1 MTMTPYNPDLT
12 RSLKWMQNN
21 APNIQAIIQ
30 AKQTWY
36 TKYNTGFWNNW
47 EENIFNLE
55 TANAFGLVVWCI
67 ILGLPLDI
75 FVFDPITNAFAY
87 GAQRGNFLDGGGNVA
102 PIQFVGTTLAIQSGG
117 VTVPP
122 ANWSLNETSDAI
134 TFTAPP
140 NEGAAL
146 TWTGTVTQQNTGQT
160 MIVQQPRQFG
170 TGTGVQTV
178 FSLIPSD
185 SENYNQV
192 GNNFYGGGSNVVGLL
207 SEIRYACQLR
217 YIALVSNGRQ
227 QWINQMLQY
236 IFNNGQPWNF
246 PGKEY
251 FYLTDN
257 TMAAQNV
264 TGGLLALTGWG
275 GALTPMSST
284 SRTNLISTNTGI
296 ASASGWV
303 VSNVTKTTENGPDG
317 VANGAVLL
325 TPSSAVGT
333 VTGPSSTVSLNTI
346 YVCSV
351 FVEPGTATQSKVACG
366 PATATIT
373 WGSTPSIAVTGG
385 AGQASIAA
393 AGATGWYRV
402 QFTFNSGNSAAA
414 STIVTPDP
422 TGANKAITIA
432 YPQVEAG
439 VAAGL
444 AIRTSGATAS
454 QTDYTLN
461 LTTGAVVTGFTPPTG
476 AELFWSGTWQWA
488 TTQGY
493 QQFGTGNGSNVDFT
507 LTPAPGAIPPLT
519 ANNYMEYRV
528 GANMGLSSQF
538 LTLLNN
544 PAYGIM
550 PQCAGTAYAVVQES

>member
-1 MTMTPYNPDLT
+1 MTMTPFNPDLT

-30 AKQTWY
+30 AKNAWF
-36 TKYNTGFWNNW
+36 TKYNTAFWSNW
-47 EENIFNLE
+47 EENVFDLQ

-75 FVFDPITNAFAY
+75 FVFDPISNAFAY

-102 PIQFVGTTLAIQSGG
+102 PIQFTTGTLQIAASG
-117 VTVPP
+117 VTVPSGD
-122 ANWSLNETSDAI
+122 WTLNSTTDEV
-134 TFTAPP
+134 TFTTAPALDAP
-140 NEGAAL
+140 L
-146 TWTGTVTQQNTGQT
+146 TWTGTVTQQHTGQ
-160 MIVQQPRQFG
+160 MLLVQQPRQFG
-170 TGTGVQTV
+170 VGDGTTTS

-185 SENYNQV
+185 SANYNQV
-192 GNNFYGGGSNVVGLL
+192 GNNFYGGGSSVVGML

-246 PGKEY
+246 PEKQY

-257 TMAAQNV
+257 TLAVQNV
-264 TGGLLALTGWG
+264 IGAVVELVGWPG
-275 GALTPMSST
+275 TVPMSTS
-284 SRTNLISTNTGI
+284 SRTNIVSVNTGI
-296 ASASGWV
+296 AASGSWV
-303 VSNVTKTTENGPDG
+303 ASNAAKTTENGPDG
-317 VANGAVLL
+317 VTNGAVLL
-325 TPSSAVGT
+325 TPSSAAGT
-333 VTGPSSTVSLNTI
+333 LTGPSSTVLLNTI
-346 YVCSV
+346 YTCSA
-351 FVEPGTATQSKVACG
+351 FLEPGSATQSEISCG

-373 WGSTPSIAVTGG
+373 WGSTPTVSVSGG

-393 AGATGWYRV
+393 AGAAGWYRV
-402 QFTFNSGNSAAA
+402 QFSFNSGTNAAA
-414 STIVTPDP
+414 DTVITPDP
-422 TGANKAITIA
+422 TGANHAVGFA
-432 YPQVEAG
+432 YPQIELGSVAG
-439 VAAGL
+439 VV
-444 AIRTSGATAS
+444 IKTSGATAS

-461 LTTGAVVTGFTPPTG
+461 TSTGAVVTSFAPLSVD
-476 AELFWSGTWQWA
+476 ELFWSGTWQWA
-488 TTQGY
+488 TTQGF

-507 LTPAPGAIPPLT
+507 LTAPPGAIPPLT
-519 ANNYMEYRV
+519 ESNYMEYRV
-528 GANMGLSSQF
+528 GANMGISSQL

>member
-36 TKYNTGFWNNW
+36 TKYNEGFWSNW
-47 EENIFNLE
+47 EENIFNLQ

-102 PIQFVGTTLAIQSGG
+102 PIQFIGSPVIYSGG
-117 VTVPP
+117 VVVPSGQ
-122 ANWSLNETSDAI
+122 WSLNGTTDAI
-134 TFTAPP
+134 TFTTPP
-140 NEGAAL
+140 NNGAAL
-146 TWTGTVTQQNTGQT
+146 TWTGTVKQDDTGQT
-160 MIVQQPRQFG
+160 MIVQQPRKFG
-170 TGTGVQTV
+170 TGNGVATV
-178 FSLIPSD
+178 FNLVPSD
-185 SENYNQV
+185 SANYNET
-192 GNNFYGGGSNVVGLL
+192 GNNFYGGGSSVVGLL

-217 YIALVSNGRQ
+217 YVFLVSNGRQ

-236 IFNNGQPWNF
+236 IFNQGQPWNF
-246 PGKEY
+246 PGKKY

-257 TMAAQNV
+257 TLAVQNV
-264 TGGLLALTGWG
+264 TGAVLELIGWG
-275 GALTPMSST
+275 GTIPMSST
-284 SRTNLISTNTGI
+284 ARTNILSTNTGI
-296 ASASGWV
+296 AASSAWV
-303 VSNVTKTTENGPDG
+303 ASSVTKTAETGPDG
-317 VANGAVLL
+317 AANNAVLL
-325 TPSSAVGT
+325 TPSSAAGA
-333 VTGPSSTVSLNTI
+333 VTGPSATVALNTI
-346 YVCSV
+346 YMCSA
-351 FVEPGTATQSKVACG
+351 FFEPGTATQTKIACG

-385 AGQASIAA
+385 AGQVSIVA
-393 AGATGWYRV
+393 AGASGWYRV
-402 QFTFNSGNSAAA
+402 QFTFNSGNNAAA
-414 STIVTPDP
+414 ATVVTPDP
-422 TGANKAITIA
+422 TGANGTVTFA
-432 YPQVEAG
+432 YPQIELGTV
-439 VAAGL
+439 AGL
-444 AIRTSGATAS
+444 VIRTSGATAS

-461 LTTGAVVTGFTPPTG
+461 TTTAAVVTGFTPLTG
-476 AELFWSGTWQWA
+476 AELLWSGTWQWA
-488 TTQGY
+488 TTVGY
-493 QQFGTGNGSNVDFT
+493 QQFGTGNGSNVNFT
-507 LTPAPGAIPPLT
+507 LTAPPGAIPPVT
-519 ANNYMEYRV
+519 QSNYMEYRV